1 MLNFFESILY
11 GFVSGCAEIL
21 PISLEAHQAIMLKLF
36 GINQK
41 LPFCD
46 LLIHIAILAAV
57 IIGCRG
63 TFLRIRRESRAYSR
77 SRNRTYRT
85 AGHYEMRLLRTVSVP
100 LVLGQLFRISAD
112 SLQLNYVWI
121 AIFLLINGL
130 FLFVQEYMPHS
141 NKKAS
146 QMTSI
151 DSVLMGVFSALSV
164 LPGISRNGV
173 LLSYSITRGAD
184 KQSAVNWLLLLSVPA
199 LIVLCIFDVVGI
211 VSLGFG
217 IASFVVFLCY
227 LLAALLAFA
236 GAYLAILLL
245 RILAVHTG
253 FGVFTY
259 YSWGAALFTIVLYL
273 IS

>member
-11 GFVSGCAEIL
+11 GFVSGCAELL
-21 PISLEAHQAIMLKLF
+21 PISSDAHQAIMLKLF
-36 GINQK
+36 GVNQK

-46 LLIHIAILAAV
+46 LLIHLAVLAAV
-57 IIGCRG
+57 IVGCRG
-63 TFLRIRRESRAYSR
+63 TFLRIRRENRAYTR

-100 LVLGQLFRISAD
+100 LVLGQLFRISAS

-130 FLFVQEYMPHS
+130 FMFLQEYMPHG

-151 DSVLMGVFSALSV
+151 DSILMGLLSALSV
-164 LPGISRNGV
+164 LPGISRNGI

-184 KQSAVNWLLLLSVPA
+184 KQSAVNWVLLLSVPA
-199 LIVLCIFDVVGI
+199 LVMLCIFDIVGI
-211 VSLGFG
+211 ISLGFG
-217 IASFVVFLCY
+217 VASFLVFLCY
-227 LLAALLAFA
+227 LLAAVLAFS

-245 RILAVHTG
+245 RILSVHTG
-253 FGVFTY
+253 FGVFAY
-259 YSWGAALFTIVLYL
+259 YSWGAALFTLVLYL